1 MNMERILV
9 VEDDVQIQ
17 NFMIYTLENSGFQV

>member
-1 MNMERILV
+1 MERILV

-17 NFMIYTLENSGFQV
+17 NFMIYALEKVFRWKAP